1 MVLCNQDRG
10 NGKKRVRQIN
20 NTRDILLG
28 ERKQGVGKAVGYDNA
43 RSANLR
49 PCGIGGRYDSR

>member
-10 NGKKRVRQIN
+10 NGKERVRQIN

-28 ERKQGVGKAVGYDNA
+28 ERKRGVGKTVGYNNA
-43 RSANLR
+43 RSANLWIGR
-49 PCGIGGRYDSR
+49 IGGRHDRR